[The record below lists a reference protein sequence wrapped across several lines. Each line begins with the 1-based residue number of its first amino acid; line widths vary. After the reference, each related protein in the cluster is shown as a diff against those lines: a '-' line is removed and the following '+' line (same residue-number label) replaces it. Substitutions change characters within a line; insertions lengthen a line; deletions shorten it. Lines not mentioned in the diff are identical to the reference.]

1 MALLRKAKNALG
13 ALTGDAEMQALAKWQ
28 QKLQDALRHYEPEL
42 DQMRL
47 REDLYAGT
55 REVLPGANAKK
66 RTTKSASYIRNI
78 THELIESQVDS
89 NIPSVKVSPLHP
101 WNEENAR
108 AIESML
114 RALLDRLPMES
125 INDEQERTCPIQGGS
140 IFLVEWDNAR
150 RSHTTVGEPT
160 VTLLHPKQVVPQ
172 PGVTSLQK
180 SNYIFVQL
188 AQTKEYIQRKYGVD
202 VDNET
207 ESRPEVGL
215 AALSRNA
222 PQPDTKVTQNIVFFR
237 DDDGT
242 IGKFSWVND
251 TPLEHFENYQAR
263 HLEVCAKC
271 GAPRM
276 DGRRACA
283 CGSRQWEYR
292 AVDGETLEADV
303 TLPDGSVIPAM
314 SQAFADGA
322 PLVDPATG
330 QPVLQQT
337 VLPYYTPDMYPLVVR
352 KNVSVF
358 GKFLGDADT
367 DKIRDQQEFIKKLGT
382 KIEEKLLKGGSFV
395 TKPKNV
401 SISTT
406 DEEMKILQV
415 SSPQEAEMIK
425 TVTLQPNIT
434 YDSLEMDK
442 SYEYARATL
451 GITPSFQ
458 GQPDRTAT
466 SGVAKRIA
474 VAQSAGRMESKR
486 RLKDAAYADLF
497 ALLFRFMLAYCDEPR
512 SYAVGGANGKPQFG
526 QFNRYAFLEQDD
538 AGQWY
543 YNDEYLF
550 SSDNSGSLAGN
561 RESLWQETRMN
572 YQSGTYGQP
581 SDPRA
586 LLMFWRTMER
596 LHYPGASQTTA
607 QMEDQ
612 ARQQQQMQ
620 EQAAAQQAMAA
631 APGGPPAPGGDP
643 RQALPAPGAGGGPGA
658 GGTAPVGRKIDDIV
672 NRLRGG

>member
-1 MALLRKAKNALG
+1 MALFRKAKNALG
-13 ALTGDAEMQALAKWQ
+13 ALAGDAELCALAKWQ

-42 DQMRL
+42 DQMRA

-55 REVLPGANAKK
+55 REVTPGANAKK
-66 RTTKSASYIRNI
+66 RTTKNASYIRNI

-114 RALLDRLPMES
+114 RALVDRLPMEG

-140 IFLVEWDNAR
+140 VFLVEWDSTR

-160 VTLLHPKQVVPQ
+160 VTLLHPKQVIPQ

-180 SNYIFVQL
+180 SDYIFVQL

-207 ESRPEVGL
+207 ESRPEVGM

-237 DDDGT
+237 NDDGA

-251 TPLEHFENYQAR
+251 TPLEYFENYQAR

-271 GAPRM
+271 GTPRH
-276 DGRRACA
+276 GRRNACP

-292 AVDGETLEADV
+292 AVDGEPLDADIP
-303 TLPDGSVIPAM
+303 LHDSNVIPAL
-314 SQAFADGA
+314 SPVLADGA
-322 PLVDPATG
+322 PLMDPATG
-330 QPVLQQT
+330 QPMLQQT
-337 VLPYYTPDMYPLVVR
+337 VLPYYTPDRYPLVVR

-382 KIEEKLLKGGSFV
+382 KIEEKLLKGGSYV

-401 SISTT
+401 SLSTT
-406 DEEMKILQV
+406 DDELKILQV

-425 TVTLQPNIT
+425 TITLQPNVT

-451 GITPSFQ
+451 GITASYQ

-466 SGVAKRIA
+466 SGIAKRIA

-486 RLKDAAYADLF
+486 RMKDAAYAELYE
-497 ALLFRFMLAYCDEPR
+497 LLFRFMLAYSDEPR
-512 SYAVGGANGKPQFG
+512 AFAVRGANGQPLFG
-526 QFNRYAFLEQDD
+526 HFNRYAFLEQDD

-550 SSDNSGSLAGN
+550 SADNSGSLAGN

-572 YQSGTYGQP
+572 YQTGAYGPP
-581 SDPRA
+581 SDPRSM
-586 LLMFWRTMER
+586 LLFWRTMER
-596 LHYPGASQTTA
+596 LHYPGASQTAA
-607 QMEDQ
+607 QIEEQ

-620 EQAAAQQAMAA
+620 TQAAAMSAQAAGA
-631 APGGPPAPGGDP
+631 D
-643 RQALPAPGAGGGPGA
+643 PGAGPM
-658 GGTAPVGRKIDDIV
+658 R
-672 NRLRGG
+672 